1 MKHVLNAIIG
11 SLNENYNSIID
22 KEVSKKLRF
31 ESKSSAIIY
40 LRTKLIKMKNTCL
53 LLLLLISLGC
63 QPDDVTPDNQPNI
76 LLIIADDMGKD
87 ATDGYPEGSIKPNT
101 PNLNSIREQ
110 GLKFNNCWVYP
121 VCTPTR
127 VSMMTGKYG
136 YRTGVKWVNE
146 EMSTSENTL
155 HNYITE
161 NTDSS
166 YATALI
172 GKWHLSGLTSNRNPE
187 TFGIDYYAGL
197 VGGGVQDYYEWPLSE
212 GGVETTQTEYI
223 TEVFTDLSIDWINAQ
238 EKPWF
243 LWLAYNAPHTPFH
256 VPPSEMHSQG
266 SLPEY
271 TIASEATPYYMAAI
285 EAMDYQI
292 GRLMDS
298 MSAEELENTI
308 IIFIGDNGTPLQVAQ
323 APYTNNSA
331 KGTLYQG
338 GINVPLF
345 ISGKGVNRVGEDNS
359 LIAGVD
365 LFSTI
370 AQLAGVNSSSI
381 HDSKSFKTLLD
392 NAGEHRNYQYSE
404 TNNAWT
410 ISNGDFKLIIKHNGN
425 EEFYNLNDDPYET
438 ANLLND
444 TLTTAEENAKIELE
458 AELSVIRN

>member
-1 MKHVLNAIIG
+1 
-11 SLNENYNSIID
+11 
-22 KEVSKKLRF
+22 
-31 ESKSSAIIY
+31 
-40 LRTKLIKMKNTCL
+40 MKNTCL
-53 LLLLLISLGC
+53 LLLLLVSLGC
-63 QPDDVTPDNQPNI
+63 QPDDVTPDQPNI

-87 ATDGYPEGSIKPNT
+87 ATDGYSEGSIKPNT
-101 PNLNSIREQ
+101 PNLNSIRDQ

-127 VSMMTGKYG
+127 ASMITGKYG
-136 YRTGVKWVNE
+136 YRTGVKAVNQ

-155 HNYITE
+155 HNYISE
-161 NTDSS
+161 NTNGLYS
-166 YATALI
+166 TALI
-172 GKWHLSGLTSNRNPE
+172 GKWHLSGLTSNMNPE

-197 VGGGVQDYYEWPLSE
+197 TGGGVQDYYQWPLSE
-212 GGVETTQTEYI
+212 DGVETMQTEYI

-271 TIASEATPYYMAAI
+271 AIDSQPTPYYMAAI

-292 GRLMDS
+292 GRLMNS

-323 APYTNNSA
+323 APYTSTSA
-331 KGTLYQG
+331 KGTLFQG
-338 GINVPLF
+338 GINVPMF

-359 LIAGVD
+359 LVAGVD

-381 HDSKSFKTLLD
+381 HDSKSFKSLLD
-392 NAGEHRNYQYSE
+392 NAAEHRNFQYSE
-404 TNNAWT
+404 IENIAFNAWT
-410 ISNGDFKLIIKHNGN
+410 ISNGDFKLIIKSNGN
-425 EEFYNLNDDPYET
+425 EEFYNLNDDPYEN